1 MKKIQKKKTR
11 RDEKQRFLSTKCFL
25 LVKFITDPWQGALVI
40 KINVKVNILTTASS
54 TSLFIWF

>member
-1 MKKIQKKKTR
+1 MKKIQNKKTR

-40 KINVKVNILTTASS
+40 KINVKVNI
-54 TSLFIWF
+54 